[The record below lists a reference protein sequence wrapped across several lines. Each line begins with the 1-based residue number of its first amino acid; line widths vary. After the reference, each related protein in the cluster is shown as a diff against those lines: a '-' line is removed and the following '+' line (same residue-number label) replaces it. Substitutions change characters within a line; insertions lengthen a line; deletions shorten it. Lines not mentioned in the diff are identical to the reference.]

1 MAIMQDPQVLWGFSS
16 LLIVVLGFFIKS
28 WMNRIKEDF
37 GGVKDEIKTLVKKLD
52 CKQDKSICSE
62 RYPKIKDDLDNFY
75 RHKHALNCNKDETGG
90 VVIP

>member
-37 GGVKDEIKTLVKKLD
+37 GGVKDEIKSLIRKLD
-52 CKQDKSICSE
+52 CKQDKTVCGE
-62 RYPKIKDDLDNFY
+62 RYPQIQRDLENFY
-75 RHKHALNCNKDETGG
+75 KHKHPLNCTKDETGG